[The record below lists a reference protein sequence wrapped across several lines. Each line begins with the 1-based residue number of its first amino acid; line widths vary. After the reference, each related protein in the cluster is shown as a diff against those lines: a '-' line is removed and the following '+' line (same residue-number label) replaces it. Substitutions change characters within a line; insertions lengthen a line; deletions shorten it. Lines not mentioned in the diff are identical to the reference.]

1 MVSLFE
7 SLQFTSEASEFWKN
21 EWLDDVPKVEKVTVN
36 LGNLVDPLFPRRL
49 NDS

>member
-21 EWLDDVPKVEKVTVN
+21 EWLVVDDLIVEKVTVN
-36 LGNLVDPLFPRRL
+36 LGNLPLIPSFL
-49 NDS
+49 DD